1 MICTIIPA
9 LGESKI
15 TKPQAVLEGINIKH
29 DDILDTASY
38 GIAAM
43 QKTIMPEIR
52 ESKRIESEAIM
63 QAITASFNV
72 ADSIYKNT
80 IKEQEE

>member
-1 MICTIIPA
+1 MICTIISA
-9 LGESKI
+9 LGEDKI

-29 DDILDTASY
+29 DDILDTTSY
-38 GIAAM
+38 GIAAI

-63 QAITASFNV
+63 QAITASSNV

>member
-1 MICTIIPA
+1 
-9 LGESKI
+9 
-15 TKPQAVLEGINIKH
+15 
-29 DDILDTASY
+29 
-38 GIAAM
+38 M